1 MRFRLVG
8 VVALLGGLSLVSGC
22 GASNIQHGDAGG
34 NGAGGAGSGG
44 TGANGGG
51 SGGASGGDNCGVMN
65 FMLAKGGTPDLLIVQ
80 DRSASM
86 AQDASGGTGMPSKW
100 TAITQAIEQVVS
112 SVTNVDWGLMFFGP
126 DGFFGCTVSSTPQV
140 ACGPNTA
147 AAINSAIAATSP
159 TTSTPTAEAMQAAIQ
174 YYQGNNDG
182 RDHYVLLSTD
192 GLPACGLTDEVTAAE
207 GAVADAAKAGIK
219 TIVVGIGTNTMA
231 DATLTTMAN
240 NGGLPNAT
248 PGEKPYYEV
257 NTTADLVKV
266 LQTVA
271 GQIVSCSY
279 PLTMAPPNPD
289 FVEIDGNG
297 KKIPR
302 DPTHTNGW
310 DFGPNNLSI
319 DFYGPACA
327 DLQQGVTTSVS
338 AIFGC
343 TPVG

>member
-1 MRFRLVG
+1 MRISLVR
-8 VVALLGGLSLVSGC
+8 VVALVGGLSVGGC
-22 GASNIQHGDAGG
+22 GASDIQHSPGG
-34 NGAGGAGSGG
+34 NGNGSGGAGSGG
-44 TGANGGG
+44 TGTNGGG
-51 SGGASGGDNCGVMN
+51 TGGGGDNNCGVMN

-86 AQDASGGTGMPSKW
+86 AQDASGGAGTPSKW
-100 TAITQAIEQVVS
+100 SAITQAIEQVVS

-126 DGFFGCTVSSTPQV
+126 DGFLGCTVSSTPQV

-147 AAINSAIAATSP
+147 MAITSAIGATSP
-159 TTSTPTAEAMQAAIQ
+159 TTSTPTAEALNAAVA

-182 RDHYVLLSTD
+182 RDHYILLSTD
-192 GLPACGLTDEVTAAE
+192 GLPQCGLTDEVTSAE
-207 GAVADAAKAGIK
+207 TAVADAAKAGIK
-219 TIVVGIGTNTMA
+219 TIVVGIGTDAMA

-240 NGGLPNAT
+240 NGGLPNTT

-257 NTTADLVKV
+257 ATTADLVKV
-266 LQTVA
+266 LQTVT

-279 PLTMAPPNPD
+279 PLSMAPPNPD

-297 KKIPR
+297 MKIPR

-310 DFGPNNLSI
+310 DFGPNDLSI
-319 DFYGPACA
+319 EFYGPACA

-338 AIFGC
+338 AVFGC